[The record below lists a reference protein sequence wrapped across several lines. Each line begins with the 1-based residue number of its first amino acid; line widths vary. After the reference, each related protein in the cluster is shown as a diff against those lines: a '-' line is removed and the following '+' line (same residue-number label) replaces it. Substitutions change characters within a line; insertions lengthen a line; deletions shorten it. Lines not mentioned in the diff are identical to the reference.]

1 MSIQLIDKIKQKND
15 GNFYL
20 VDAVDVE
27 YNKKSL
33 IDALKA
39 GDIIPAGG
47 GTSAGTFHVANI
59 NIGSNTAFDSSK
71 LTPSTVSAGDL
82 IVDANGAFYTVAKV
96 DGTTVTPSAALTADG
111 GGTLGFKGAK
121 GDKGEPGAQGPAGP
135 QGPKGDAFTIAK
147 TYASVA
153 EMNADYRNAD
163 IPIGSFVVI
172 STTNVNDADNAKLF
186 VKGAKGYT
194 YITDLSGATGMTG
207 PQGPQGPKGETGA
220 QGEKGATGAKGD
232 TGPQGPQG
240 VKGAT
245 GAAGAKGETGPAGP
259 AGPTGATGPAGP
271 QGEKG
276 ATGAKGADGN
286 TITYGTSAPAAGAT
300 GKAGDMYIQSNGD
313 LYIFE

>member
-172 STTNVNDADNAKLF
+172 STTNVNDADNAKMF
-186 VKGAKGYT
+186 VKNDTQYAFV
-194 YITDLSGATGMTG
+194 TDLSGAQGIQGPAG
-207 PQGPQGPKGETGA
+207 PQGIQGPKGEP
-220 QGEKGATGAKGD
+220 GE
-232 TGPQGPQG
+232 
-240 VKGAT
+240 
-245 GAAGAKGETGPAGP
+245 
-259 AGPTGATGPAGP
+259 

>member
-121 GDKGEPGAQGPAGP
+121 GDKGEPG
-135 QGPKGDAFTIAK
+135 
-147 TYASVA
+147 
-153 EMNADYRNAD
+153 E
-163 IPIGSFVVI
+163 
-172 STTNVNDADNAKLF
+172 
-186 VKGAKGYT
+186 
-194 YITDLSGATGMTG
+194 
-207 PQGPQGPKGETGA
+207 
-220 QGEKGATGAKGD
+220 QGEKGANGT
-232 TGPQGPQG
+232 P
-240 VKGAT
+240 
-245 GAAGAKGETGPAGP
+245 GAKGETGQRGNRITVGDGDPGEPPAD
-259 AGPTGATGPAGP
+259 AL
-271 QGEKG
+271 
-276 ATGAKGADGN
+276 
-286 TITYGTSAPAAGAT
+286 
-300 GKAGDMYIQSNGD
+300 AGDVYINQANGD
-313 LYIFE
+313 FYQVQDQ

>member
-59 NIGSNTAFDSSK
+59 NIGSNTAIDYTK
-71 LTPSTVSAGDL
+71 LHPSTGPAGDL
-82 IVDANGAFYTVAKV
+82 IADANAAVYTAAKA

-172 STTNVNDADNAKLF
+172 STTNVNDADNAKMF
-186 VKGAKGYT
+186 VKNATQYAFVT
-194 YITDLSGATGMTG
+194 AISGAQGIPGPAG
-207 PQGPQGPKGETGA
+207 PQGIQGPKGAPCE
-220 QGEKGATGAKGD
+220 
-232 TGPQGPQG
+232 
-240 VKGAT
+240 
-245 GAAGAKGETGPAGP
+245 
-259 AGPTGATGPAGP
+259 

>member
-96 DGTTVTPSAALTADG
+96 DGTTVTPSAALTA
-111 GGTLGFKGAK
+111 ASR
-121 GDKGEPGAQGPAGP
+121 EPKATRVNPVRRVPQARKARRATRSPSPKPTPAS
-135 QGPKGDAFTIAK
+135 PK
-147 TYASVA
+147 
-153 EMNADYRNAD
+153 
-163 IPIGSFVVI
+163 
-172 STTNVNDADNAKLF
+172 
-186 VKGAKGYT
+186 
-194 YITDLSGATGMTG
+194 
-207 PQGPQGPKGETGA
+207 
-220 QGEKGATGAKGD
+220 
-232 TGPQGPQG
+232 
-240 VKGAT
+240 
-245 GAAGAKGETGPAGP
+245 
-259 AGPTGATGPAGP
+259 
-271 QGEKG
+271 
-276 ATGAKGADGN
+276 
-286 TITYGTSAPAAGAT
+286 
-300 GKAGDMYIQSNGD
+300 
-313 LYIFE
+313 

>member
-172 STTNVNDADNAKLF
+172 STTNVNDADNAKMF
-186 VKGAKGYT
+186 VKNDTQYAFV
-194 YITDLSGATGMTG
+194 TDLSGAQGIQGPAG
-207 PQGPQGPKGETGA
+207 PQGIQGPKGEPGE
-220 QGEKGATGAKGD
+220 QGEKGANGT
-232 TGPQGPQG
+232 Q
-240 VKGAT
+240 
-245 GAAGAKGETGPAGP
+245 GAKGETGQRGNRITVGDGDPGEPPAD
-259 AGPTGATGPAGP
+259 AL
-271 QGEKG
+271 
-276 ATGAKGADGN
+276 
-286 TITYGTSAPAAGAT
+286 
-300 GKAGDMYIQSNGD
+300 AGDVYINQANGD
-313 LYIFE
+313 FYQVQDQ